1 MVFKGMVMRVVSKKG
16 LCSLSAWQ
24 WGWKVGRSY
33 FCLGVVAAQEHYNL
47 PVLLQH
53 KNLPDIIWIC
63 QPWRPPC
70 GFLMHLQNTQKI
82 KLKKVRFL
90 CLPQSMLAADPTLKL
105 WLTSRLSRVFS
116 PKHAKIHKNF
126 QPIFSNPPPP
136 QVTSLAYG
144 SDKLVRVR
152 STMCRL

>member
-33 FCLGVVAAQEHYNL
+33 FCLRVVTAQEHYTL
-47 PVLLQH
+47 PVLFQH

-63 QPWRPPC
+63 QPWRPAC

-82 KLKKVRFL
+82 KLKKVMVF
-90 CLPQSMLAADPTLKL
+90 CLPQSMLAADPTLKF

-116 PKHAKIHKNF
+116 PNMPKFTKI
-126 QPIFSNPPPP
+126 SNPYFPSPPHP
-136 QVTSLAYG
+136 IYKFGLWI
-144 SDKLVRVR
+144 R
-152 STMCRL
+152 

>member
-1 MVFKGMVMRVVSKKG
+1 MVFKGMVMRAVRKKG

-53 KNLPDIIWIC
+53 KNLPDRIWIC

-82 KLKKVRFL
+82 KLRKVRFL
-90 CLPQSMLAADPTLKL
+90 SLPQSMLAADPTLKL

-116 PKHAKIHKNF
+116 PKQCQNSQKFPTHIF
-126 QPIFSNPPPP
+126 QSPPPAIYKFG
-136 QVTSLAYG
+136 LWIG
-144 SDKLVRVR
+144 
-152 STMCRL
+152 